1 VVRINQYLRQDG
13 PARNA
18 DDTFYTGLRREAN
31 PGQVGTDKPAL
42 GAWRMPFTVERLPDG
57 RLEVWGAYRPR
68 PAPASVT
75 IVALA
80 GGGVVTYLRTVPTAA
95 QGYFRALLTDAPTG
109 YSWQARSGA
118 FTSRV
123 ATGTDCN

>member
-1 VVRINQYLRQDG
+1 VVGINQYLLQDG

-18 DDTFYTGLRREAN
+18 ADTFYTGLRREAN